1 MVMRQTN
8 GIAKDDVSALEQLAQ
23 GLKSHVDT
31 VQQQACLDFLSSR
44 HVRALWPRDRDVKH
58 PAGAEHDAAALRKA
72 RCRNSA
78 VDSM

>member
-1 MVMRQTN
+1 
-8 GIAKDDVSALEQLAQ
+8 
-23 GLKSHVDT
+23 

>member
-58 PAGAEHDAAALRKA
+58 PAGAEW
-72 RCRNSA
+72 RCRRFTQGTVPQLCSR
-78 VDSM
+78 